1 MCILV
6 GTVKENRMKFK
17 VVFVLCVALW
27 GFFFFRLGYIQIFR
41 RGYYANKSQRQSVE
55 KIIVYPERGKIF
67 DRNGKLVATNLKT
80 KTLVAFPKK
89 IADWEKTALLLSK
102 EGYGTYEELLHDFKT
117 KHFMYVKRNL
127 NKAPPKAIKDIDGI
141 EILQDK
147 KRYYPYGE
155 LCSSLIGFVGTEYS
169 GLEGLEFEFDSLL
182 AGKPG
187 WAQLQKSPMGYLY
200 PHPAL
205 PVQEPSGGKDIV
217 LTIDIDIQSIV
228 ISELRKVLETSSAQS
243 GIVVVVHPK
252 TGEVLAMVNLPAYDP
267 NDPFEYSKECW
278 INRAI
283 CKLFEPGSTFKIVAA
298 TAAIEEKLFNLT
310 DIVEDGKGE
319 IHIGKVKISDAEE
332 HGALTFVEFVQHSS
346 NVAAIKIAEKVGKK
360 RFYCYERAYGFGTK
374 TKVRLPGEEKG
385 DIGNPLRW
393 SSLRFATMSF
403 GQGVSVTA
411 LQLIYAYAA
420 IANGG
425 VLPQPSVVK
434 AIVSCEGD
442 TVFTAKPILVRRV
455 MRAETSRILREIL
468 VGVVNYGT
476 GKFAKIEGIEI
487 AGKTGTAE
495 KSTPLVGYEEGDYI
509 ASFVGFVPVQDP
521 QLLIGVFIDE
531 PKGVHWGGHIAAP
544 LFRKIAQRI
553 LLLDRYNKKIVTE
566 LVVRNTRM
574 EPDEAIK
581 GN

>member
-1 MCILV
+1 MLI
-6 GTVKENRMKFK
+6 
-17 VVFVLCVALW
+17 ALW
-27 GFFFFRLGYIQIFR
+27 VFFFLRLGYIQIFR
-41 RGYYANKSQRQSVE
+41 RGYYASKSRKQSVE
-55 KIIVYPERGKIF
+55 KIIVYPERGKIY
-67 DRNGKLVATNLKT
+67 DRNGKLIATNLKT
-80 KTLVAFPKK
+80 KTLVAFPQKIKDKK
-89 IADWEKTALLLSK
+89 KAAALLAEHGFGGSDALLEDFAK
-102 EGYGTYEELLHDFKT
+102 DHFTYI
-117 KHFMYVKRNL
+117 KRNL
-127 NKAPPKAIKDIDGI
+127 ERAPPKAVKDIEGI

-155 LCSSLIGFVGTEYS
+155 LCSSLIGFVGTEYR

-182 AGKPG
+182 GGKPG

-205 PVQEPSGGKDIV
+205 PVKEPSGGKDIV
-217 LTIDIDIQSIV
+217 LTIDVDIQSIV
-228 ISELRKVLETSSAQS
+228 LSELRKVLETSSAQS
-243 GIVVVVHPK
+243 GIVVVIHPK
-252 TGEVLAMVNLPAYDP
+252 TGEILAMVNLPAYDP
-267 NDPFEYSKECW
+267 NQPFKYDKRCW

-283 CKLFEPGSTFKIVAA
+283 CELFEPGSTFKIVAA
-298 TAAIEEKLFNLT
+298 TAAIEERLFNLT

-319 IHIGKVKISDAEE
+319 IHIGKIKITDAEE
-332 HGALTFVEFVQHSS
+332 HGPLTFVEFVQHSS
-346 NVAAIKIAEKVGKK
+346 NVAAVKIAEKVGKK
-360 RFYCYERAYGFGTK
+360 RFFCYERAYGFGAR
-374 TKVRLPGEEKG
+374 TKVRLPGEERG
-385 DIGNPLRW
+385 SIGNPMRW
-393 SSLRFATMSF
+393 SELRFATMAF

-420 IANGG
+420 IANEG

-434 AIVSCEGD
+434 AILSCEGD
-442 TVFTAKPILVRRV
+442 TIYEREPVFVRRV

-476 GKFAKIEGIEI
+476 GRFAKIDGIEI

-495 KSTPLVGYEEGDYI
+495 KSSPLVGYEKGDYI

-531 PKGVHWGGHIAAP
+531 PKGLHWGGYIAAP

-566 LVVRNTRM
+566 LVAKNTKM
-574 EPDEAIK
+574 EPDETIK

>member
-1 MCILV
+1 
-6 GTVKENRMKFK
+6 MKFK
-17 VVFVLCVALW
+17 VVYVLLIALW
-27 GFFFFRLGYIQIFR
+27 VFFFFRLGYIQIFR
-41 RGYYANKSQRQSVE
+41 RCYYANKSQKQSVE
-55 KIIVYPERGKIF
+55 KIIVYPERGKIY
-67 DRNGKLVATNLKT
+67 DRHGKLIATNLKT

-89 IADWEKTALLLSK
+89 IEDKEGVAGLLEKY
-102 EGYGTYEELLHDFKT
+102 GYGTREELTRDFKS

-127 NKAPPKAIKDIDGI
+127 EHNPPKAIRDVEGV

-155 LCSSLIGFVGTEYS
+155 LCSSLVGFVGTEYT

-205 PVQEPSGGKDIV
+205 PVQEPCGGKDIV
-217 LTIDIDIQSIV
+217 LTIDVDIQSIV

-243 GIVVVVHPK
+243 GIVVVVHPG

-267 NDPFEYSKECW
+267 NHPLAYDKECW

-283 CKLFEPGSTFKIVAA
+283 CELFEPGSTFKIVAA
-298 TAAIEEKLFNLT
+298 TAAIEEKLFNLS

-319 IHIGKVKISDAEE
+319 IHVGKVKITDAEE
-332 HGALTFVEFVQHSS
+332 HGPLTFVEFVQHSS

-360 RFYCYERAYGFGTK
+360 RFYCYERAYGFGAR
-374 TKVRLPGEEKG
+374 TKVRLPGEERG
-385 DIGNPLRW
+385 DIGHPIRW
-393 SSLRFATMSF
+393 SALRFATMSF

-420 IANGG
+420 IANQG
-425 VLPQPSVVK
+425 VLPQPSIVK
-434 AIVSCEGD
+434 AIISCEGD
-442 TVFTAKPILVRRV
+442 TLHRAEPVFVRRV
-455 MRAETSRILREIL
+455 MTTETSRILREIL

-476 GKFAKIEGIEI
+476 GRFAKIDGIEI

-495 KSTPLVGYEEGDYI
+495 KSSPNVGYEKGVYL

-531 PKGVHWGGHIAAP
+531 PKGIHWGGHIAAP
-544 LFRKIAQRI
+544 LFRKIARRI
-553 LLLDRYNKKIVTE
+553 LLLDRYNREIVTE
-566 LVVRNTRM
+566 LVVKNTKM
-574 EPDEAIK
+574 EPDETIK
-581 GN
+581 DN